1 MPSKRKAPTSSSG
14 SAKKIKAEDYVIKAK
29 RAPKDPNA
37 PKNAKSA
44 YMFFAA
50 KCRAE
55 LTKESP
61 GMSFTDTGREV
72 GKRWQALSDKQK
84 APWEKKSSDDKDRH
98 AKDMKTYVPDAAY
111 TEQQKKM
118 KAAGPKLAKD
128 PDKPKRGRTAYLVF
142 CDDHRD
148 AVRKKYPKKSM
159 TEVSAALAQ
168 QWKSV
173 SKKERGTCD
182 ETAEKE
188 KKDYQTALASY
199 EPSPE
204 YRAAVEM
211 IQSAKAANQLKDKS
225 GSKKVSERVKKQ
237 RVKVRAKFTGLPQ
250 FFGQSSGL

>member
-1 MPSKRKAPTSSSG
+1 
-14 SAKKIKAEDYVIKAK
+14 
-29 RAPKDPNA
+29 
-37 PKNAKSA
+37 
-44 YMFFAA
+44 
-50 KCRAE
+50 
-55 LTKESP
+55 
-61 GMSFTDTGREV
+61 
-72 GKRWQALSDKQK
+72 
-84 APWEKKSSDDKDRH
+84 
-98 AKDMKTYVPDAAY
+98 
-111 TEQQKKM
+111 M
-118 KAAGPKLAKD
+118 KAQGPKLAKD
-128 PDKPKRGRTAYLVF
+128 SDKIKRGHTADLVF
-142 CDDHRD
+142 CDAHRA
-148 AVRKKYPKKSM
+148 AVRKKYPKKTM
-159 TEVSAALAQ
+159 TQVSAALAQ